1 MNDTHANARPA
12 TVADTTCIV
21 LAGGLGTRLRDTIG
35 PVPKCMAPVCGRPF
49 LDYLLRRLHRNRFR
63 KIVLSLGYLHEQVET
78 WVEREK
84 PDFDFDFSVER
95 QPLGTG
101 GAIALAM
108 TRVRTPQALILN
120 GDTFFDMNTDAF
132 LASHASAGTPMSIAL
147 KPMRDFDRYGNVR
160 LDADG
165 RVEAFEEKRH
175 CAEGTISAG
184 CYLLR
189 RDSGVLDGL
198 PERFSFET
206 DVLQPLAGR
215 GLVHGYTD
223 NGYFI
228 DIGVPEDYERAN
240 RELCRLF

>member
-49 LDYLLRRLHRNRFR
+49 LDYLLRRLHRNGFR

-108 TRVRTPQALILN
+108 TRVRTPQ
-120 GDTFFDMNTDAF
+120 
-132 LASHASAGTPMSIAL
+132 
-147 KPMRDFDRYGNVR
+147 R
-160 LDADG
+160 
-165 RVEAFEEKRH
+165 
-175 CAEGTISAG
+175 
-184 CYLLR
+184 
-189 RDSGVLDGL
+189 
-198 PERFSFET
+198 
-206 DVLQPLAGR
+206 
-215 GLVHGYTD
+215 
-223 NGYFI
+223 
-228 DIGVPEDYERAN
+228 
-240 RELCRLF
+240 

>member
-1 MNDTHANARPA
+1 
-12 TVADTTCIV
+12 
-21 LAGGLGTRLRDTIG
+21 
-35 PVPKCMAPVCGRPF
+35 
-49 LDYLLRRLHRNRFR
+49 
-63 KIVLSLGYLHEQVET
+63 
-78 WVEREK
+78 
-84 PDFDFDFSVER
+84 
-95 QPLGTG
+95 
-101 GAIALAM
+101 M

-240 RELCRLF
+240 RGGGKLF